1 MTVYTFDELD
11 FYIDEDGVS
20 DFVDD
25 NGETVILADLDSPVA
40 VVSFAEVQF
49 AAVTRALISFA
60 EFELSDVASTRAVIS
75 WAELELAESGTTRAI
90 VSWAE
95 AEFATV
101 VIAPEPPRPSDG
113 GGVGGGR
120 YTGPAFPHKPRRPD
134 HPRYDRVRIHDP
146 KELERSRQET
156 EYKPQ
161 PVADKPLEIE
171 PLAAIALQANIE
183 GLKAARDVE
192 IAAALELQQQ
202 DDDAALLLLLSQ

>member
-1 MTVYTFDELD
+1 MACYLT
-11 FYIDEDGVS
+11 DGEGNILT
-20 DFVDD
+20 DGDG
-25 NGETVILADLDSPVA
+25 NPLTGECPPPRAVI
-40 VVSFAEVQF
+40 SFAEAEF
-49 AAVTRALISFA
+49 TAVTRALISFA
-60 EFELSDVASTRAVIS
+60 EFELSDVASTRAVVS
-75 WAELELAESGTTRAI
+75 WAEVDFAESGTTRAI

-95 AEFATV
+95 AEFAEV
-101 VIAPEPPRPSDG
+101 VVAPEPPQPPSDG

-134 HPRYDRVRIHDP
+134 HPRYDRIRLHDP
-146 KELERSRQET
+146 KDLERSRQET

-171 PLAAIALQANIE
+171 HLAAIALQANIE

>member
-1 MTVYTFDELD
+1 MACYLT
-11 FYIDEDGVS
+11 
-20 DFVDD
+20 
-25 NGETVILADLDSPVA
+25 DLDGNILTDDDGNQLTGECPPPRA
-40 VVSFAEVQF
+40 VISFAEAEF
-49 AAVTRALISFA
+49 TAVTRALISFA
-60 EFELSDVASTRAVIS
+60 EFELSDVASTRAVVS
-75 WAELELAESGTTRAI
+75 WAEVDFAESGTTRAI

-95 AEFATV
+95 AEFAEV
-101 VIAPEPPRPSDG
+101 VVAPEPPQPPSDG
-113 GGVGGGR
+113 GGVGGPR
-120 YTGPAFPHKPRRPD
+120 YTGPAFPHKPRREA
-134 HPRYDRVRIHDP
+134 RYDRIKLHDP

-171 PLAAIALQANIE
+171 QLAAIALQANIE